1 MEIIFS
7 ITPNLDRLAENLKDA
22 GIGSQRAGMINLL
35 TTVEALAVKDAPKR
49 TTNLAR
55 SRTSN
60 VSADGSRGVL
70 KFTAPYAAFV
80 HEGTGLFGPHHQRIV
95 PTNKR
100 ALFWPGARHPVR
112 STAGMKGRP
121 WVRQAAND
129 VNVGAVYAEG
139 MHNYLQQKGF

>member
-1 MEIIFS
+1 MNIVYS
-7 ITPNLDRLAENLKDA
+7 ITPNLGRLAGNLKDA
-22 GIGSQRAGMINLL
+22 GIGSLRAGMINLL

-60 VSADGSRGVL
+60 VNADGSRGVL
-70 KFTAPYAAFV
+70 TFIAPYAAFV

-95 PTNKR
+95 PTTKR

-121 WVRQAAND
+121 WVRQAANE
-129 VNVGAVYAEG
+129 VNAADAYQEG
-139 MHNYLQQKGF
+139 MQNYLHLKGF